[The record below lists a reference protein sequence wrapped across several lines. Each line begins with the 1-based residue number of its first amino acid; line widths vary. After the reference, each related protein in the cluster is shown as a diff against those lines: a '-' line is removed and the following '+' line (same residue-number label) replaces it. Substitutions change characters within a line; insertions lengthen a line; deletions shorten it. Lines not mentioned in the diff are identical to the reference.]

1 MTKDEAL
8 RMAIEALE
16 EAKEQIG
23 GLPALEKLI
32 QDCKEALEQAEADKA
47 DLVKQCARVANEYR
61 LDKHGHMRLVDVM
74 MTLLLKE

>member
-1 MTKDEAL
+1 MTDTQKEFEKWLDSLKKPSAKDAFEAGYQV
-8 RMAIEALE
+8 AL
-16 EAKEQIG
+16 AK
-23 GLPALEKLI
+23 
-32 QDCKEALEQAEADKA
+32 AEADKA